1 MRHLQRE
8 LMESHGE
15 LAPGVFETRYADGS
29 RTVVNYNAA
38 DVQAGGLRVPA
49 LGYLLLPP
57 DGAARSF
64 AFDPKAGLKEE

>member
-1 MRHLQRE
+1 
-8 LMESHGE
+8 
-15 LAPGVFETRYADGS
+15 VFETRYADGS